1 MSNVK
6 PNASKTPQLNKASI
20 LQKVHSRS
28 NSRSSKRNSEKYAA
42 VNMYTIN
49 NGNNITFEGDHLNK
63 MMEAANNVI
72 DTLSISTCEAA
83 AEACEAAAE
92 SAENA
97 SQSAMRVAGRMIKK
111 YKNNEDEIKKSQIQ
125 IAEVIAEAAVATAT
139 AAKLGA
145 KVCRIGNKAMSQ
157 DLSKEILKVSEEEG
171 SEEIL
176 RRSVNDYASD
186 EEDTDDDLCVVK
198 IKKRKNSIPC
208 NGVEIELKPYDKLR
222 RPLST
227 EIEERNY
234 TEFKENVVS
243 LLTDVKDKVD
253 NICEQKLKPITSK
266 INDDVFVA
274 GANVKDE
281 VDTLTE
287 KTASNIEDIK
297 ETIQENIT
305 PVKKRAKHRGITD
318 ITALIG
324 DAIEEFEMNI
334 EDTKNST
341 LETISTLKEEFISDI
356 TQKKDE
362 LMKSIGELS
371 NEHVSK
377 VIEEF
382 KNNITVLTNTLQ
394 TTIDL
399 QRKDINVLIKKFKET
414 ISESKDGINIM
425 NAEIKR
431 MLDELD
437 EGVTEFD
444 KKINS
449 MKEQYIN
456 SLNAYSNSKYIET
469 VELLQAAIKNE
480 LNGVDFQLNSKF
492 GDFNNVLNTL
502 VETVHK
508 NEISKLNE
516 DINRISNE
524 FRNVTNIDVI
534 LKQVSV
540 LIKNEIDNL
549 KGNTDELSKTV
560 KEEIIKLIGELK
572 EEFKLIVSNSKT
584 KLKLFI
590 TEFEKISLIISN
602 EKEKFKAFIT
612 EIFND
617 KSSSFIDNITKWIDK
632 KKDEFDDF
640 IQTFNIKK
648 RGFLDESLE
657 EFKKLIPELEDSL
670 TEKINS
676 VKSEFD
682 SKLVSLNGEMN
693 KFKTDIEHQITE
705 TNSKVTQFESE
716 FDSRFNKFNDDSKIY
731 LIEELSKAKLEM
743 EDKFKSE
750 LMKKIVE
757 LKEEYDRKLEDK
769 MTSILI
775 ENSTLISTLTS
786 TYNNNI
792 ALMGEHIKNIQT
804 LLINK
809 QQSLNSDDVQ
819 TINDKLNNIMEEIGV
834 MKKTPP
840 QLSTRATDRIA
851 KKIKAKL

>member
-1 MSNVK
+1 MSTVK
-6 PNASKTPQLNKASI
+6 PNTSKTPQLNKASI

-28 NSRSSKRNSEKYAA
+28 NSKSSSKRNSEKYAS

-49 NGNNITFEGDHLNK
+49 NGNNITIEGDHLNK
-63 MMEAANNVI
+63 MIEATNSVI
-72 DTLSISTCEAA
+72 DTLSVTTCEAA

-97 SQSAMRVAGRMIKK
+97 SKSAMRVAGRMIKK

-125 IAEVIAEAAVATAT
+125 MAEVIAEAAVATAT

-145 KVCRIGNKAMSQ
+145 KVCRIGNRAMSQ
-157 DLSKEILKVSEEEG
+157 DMSKEILKVSQDEDT
-171 SEEIL
+171 EEIL
-176 RRSVNDYASD
+176 KRSVTEYVS
-186 EEDTDDDLCVVK
+186 EDTDDDMVPLNESVTK
-198 IKKRKNSIPC
+198 IKKRKNSTPC
-208 NGVEIELKPYDKLR
+208 GITVNELKHHDDLK

-227 EIEERNY
+227 EIQERNY
-234 TEFKENVVS
+234 AEFKENVDS
-243 LLTDVKDKVD
+243 LLADVKDKID
-253 NICEQKLKPITSK
+253 DLFEKKIKPITK
-266 INDDVFVA
+266 QINDDMFTA

-281 VDTLTE
+281 IDNLTE
-287 KTASNIEDIK
+287 NTITNIEEVNK
-297 ETIQENIT
+297 TIQEQII
-305 PVKKRAKHRGITD
+305 PSKKRGKHRGITD

-334 EDTKNST
+334 EDTKNNT
-341 LETISTLKEEFISDI
+341 LETISKLKDEFILDI
-356 TQKKDE
+356 TQKRDE
-362 LMKSIGELS
+362 LLKSFDELS
-371 NEHVSK
+371 DEHISK
-377 VIEEF
+377 VTEEF
-382 KNNITVLTNTLQ
+382 KNNITILTNALQ
-394 TTIDL
+394 HTIEL
-399 QRKDINVLIKKFKET
+399 YRKDINYLIDNLNDT
-414 ISESKDGINIM
+414 LSESRDGIKIM
-425 NAEIKR
+425 KAEIER
-431 MLDELD
+431 MLNELD
-437 EGVTEFD
+437 EGAIKFD
-444 KKINS
+444 NKIAT

-456 SLNAYSNSKYIET
+456 QLNTYSNSKYIET
-469 VELLQAAIKNE
+469 IELLQNTIKNE
-480 LNGVDFQLNSKF
+480 LNDVDFQLNSKF
-492 GDFNNVLNTL
+492 GDFNAVLNSMI
-502 VETVHK
+502 ETVHA
-508 NEISKLNE
+508 NEITKLNE

-549 KGNTDELSKTV
+549 KGNATQLSKAV
-560 KEEIIKLIGELK
+560 KEEIVRLINELK

-584 KLKLFI
+584 KMKLFI
-590 TEFEKISLIISN
+590 AEFEKIALIISN

-617 KSSSFIDNITKWIDK
+617 KSSSFIDNITNWIDK

-640 IQTFNIKK
+640 IQSFNIKK
-648 RGFLDESLE
+648 RGIFDESLE

-670 TEKINS
+670 VEKINS
-676 VKSEFD
+676 VKSELD
-682 SKLVSLNGEMN
+682 SKLTSLNDEMF
-693 KFKTDIEHQITE
+693 KIKTDIEQQITE
-705 TNSKVTQFESE
+705 TNSKVTHFETE
-716 FDSRFNKFNDDSKIY
+716 FSDTKNY
-731 LIEELSKAKLEM
+731 LIEELSKAKLDM

-792 ALMGEHIKNIQT
+792 ALLGEHIKNVQA

-809 QQSLNSDDVQ
+809 QQNLSSDDVQ

-834 MKKTPP
+834 IKKTPP